1 MNSGF
6 FITGTDTDVGK
17 TQVTIAL
24 MRKFRRQG
32 MVVVGM
38 KPVAAGCQWRD
49 GRLKNADAELIQQ
62 NAGLE
67 LAYQQ
72 VNPYAFALP
81 VSPHLACG
89 DTRVDLTT
97 ILAASRHL
105 QNQADIVLV
114 EGAGGWLSPLSRELD
129 NAELAWALDL
139 PVILVVAMRLGCINQ
154 ARLSYQAISLAGVAC
169 AGWVAVEIESGR
181 LDLQANLD
189 YLQTRLDTPFLGLM
203 PYQTAAD
210 YDALSSCFLF

>member
-1 MNSGF
+1 MSSGF

-32 MVVVGM
+32 KVVVGM

-89 DTRVDLTT
+89 DTCVNLTT
-97 ILAASRHL
+97 ILAASRQL
-105 QNQADIVLV
+105 QNQADILMV

-129 NAELAWALDL
+129 NADLARVLGL

-154 ARLSYQAISLAGVAC
+154 ARLSCQSIHLAGVVC

-189 YLQTRLDTPFLGLM
+189 YLQTRLDMPFLGLM
-203 PYQTAAD
+203 PYQAVAD